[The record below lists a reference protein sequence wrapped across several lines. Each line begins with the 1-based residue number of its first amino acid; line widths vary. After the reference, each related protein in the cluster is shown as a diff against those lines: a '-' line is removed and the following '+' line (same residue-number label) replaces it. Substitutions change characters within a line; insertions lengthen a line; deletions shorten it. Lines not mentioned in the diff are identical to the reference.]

1 MSKYT
6 TQLRYICESVAGYDE
21 SQGYTNFETVIQ
33 AAIPKI
39 FDFDFP
45 VYDKNY
51 RNVLCTKILK
61 HFYLREI
68 GFETYGQWKL
78 YLNTRLN
85 EIMPYY
91 NTLYQHWHEDLFDN
105 TDITTERT
113 ITHDDETRG
122 NTAQTD
128 IEKYSDTPQGSI
140 QNIENDNYLTSANIK
155 NTDTDNTQNFNSTEK
170 YLENM
175 TGKSGGDSY
184 IEMLDKFKSKI
195 INIDMMVLSALDD
208 LFLQL
213 W

>member
-21 SQGYTNFETVIQ
+21 SQGYNNFEIVIQ

-45 VYDKNY
+45 VYDENY

-91 NTLYQHWHEDLFDN
+91 NALYKQWHEELFDN
-105 TDITTERT
+105 TNINTERT
-113 ITHDDETRG
+113 ITHNDETTG

-140 QNIENDNYLTSANIK
+140 QNIENDSYLTSANIK
-155 NTDTDNTQNFNSTEK
+155 NTDTDNKQNFNSTEK
-170 YLENM
+170 YLENIK
-175 TGKSGGDSY
+175 GKSGGDSF
-184 IEMLDKFKSKI
+184 IEMFDKFKSKI

>member
-21 SQGYTNFETVIQ
+21 SQGYSNFETVIQ

-45 VYDKNY
+45 VFDENY
-51 RNVLCTKILK
+51 RNILCTKILK

-68 GFETYGQWKL
+68 AFETYGQWKL
-78 YLNTRLN
+78 YLNTRLH

-113 ITHDDETRG
+113 ITHVDETRG

-140 QNIENDNYLTSANIK
+140 RNIENDSYLTSANVK

-170 YLENM
+170 YVENI

-208 LFLQL
+208 LFMQL